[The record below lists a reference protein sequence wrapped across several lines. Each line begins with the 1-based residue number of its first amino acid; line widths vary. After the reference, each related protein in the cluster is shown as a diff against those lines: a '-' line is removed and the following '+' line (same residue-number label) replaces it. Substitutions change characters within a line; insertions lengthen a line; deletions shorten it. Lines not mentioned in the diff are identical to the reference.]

1 MMPPEVRRK
10 MLEWRISTKTGTKVL
25 ELKNI
30 IIELKNVL
38 KNFKSII
45 DKAEKVSMNTKT
57 SH

>member
-1 MMPPEVRRK
+1 MPPEARRK
-10 MLEWRISTKTGTKVL
+10 MLEWRISAKTGTKVL

-38 KNFKSII
+38 KTFKSRI
-45 DKAEKVSMNTKT
+45 DKAETVSVNTKT

>member
-1 MMPPEVRRK
+1 MPPEVRRK
-10 MLEWRISTKTGTKVL
+10 MLEWRISAKTGTKVL

-38 KNFKSII
+38 KNFKSRI
-45 DKAEKVSMNTKT
+45 DKAEKVSVNTKT